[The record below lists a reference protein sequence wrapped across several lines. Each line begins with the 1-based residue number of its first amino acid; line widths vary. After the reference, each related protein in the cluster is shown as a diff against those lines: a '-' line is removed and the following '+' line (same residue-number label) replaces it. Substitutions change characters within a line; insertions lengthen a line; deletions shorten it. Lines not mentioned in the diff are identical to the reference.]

1 MKINNKIPK
10 AGLVLF
16 EAKWFLDLGIGEKG
30 GKIGDL
36 GTLLKKEIDKIENS
50 LKENINLINP
60 GIIFD
65 IGSARE
71 ALDNFKKEKVDLI
84 IVCFLTWAEDAAWI
98 EVLKN
103 IGDIPILYWEYM
115 TGFYTTKQ
123 YSALEL
129 YHNSGIVGALQGS
142 GSIKRFNKK
151 FKFVIGE
158 ANNDLVISDIV
169 SFANASKVKNIL
181 KNSTIGLLPF
191 RNDQMKST
199 CMDEYLLLKKTGM
212 LLQILTIAELKEEGS
227 KLEDNVIKEFMEWN
241 KNSFKLDKNI
251 NEKDFFQASKIT
263 LALANMYIKYKL
275 NALALNDV
283 CDELHR
289 NVGLRPCLYPEIYN
303 EIGAV
308 IGFEG
313 DIACT
318 LAMYLLYLFTKRPIG
333 FTEILNFNPQEGT
346 INAGHPGPNNPLLA
360 QSYKDITIVP
370 DVEYMDSDYENA
382 NSATL
387 ELIAAPGRVTMVNM
401 LDIGDDIQMIVS
413 SGTSL
418 GGHKRL
424 TAFPHFCIKT
434 DVPVLE
440 FLERVIKAGSTQHF
454 AVVHEDVIKEL
465 MDLCNILDF
474 KVVKI

>member
-1 MKINNKIPK
+1 MKINNMIPK
-10 AGLVLF
+10 AGLLLF
-16 EAKWFLDLGIGEKG
+16 EAKWFLDLGIGEKDG
-30 GKIGDL
+30 RIGDL
-36 GTLLKKEIDKIENS
+36 GTLLKQEIDKIENS
-50 LKENINLINP
+50 LKEDMNLINP

-98 EVLKN
+98 EILKN

-115 TGFYTTKQ
+115 TGFYTAKQ

-142 GSIKRFNKK
+142 GSIRRFNKK

-158 ANNDLVISDIV
+158 ANNDLVMSKIV

-181 KNSTIGLLPF
+181 KNSTMGLLPF

-227 KLEDNVIKEFMEWN
+227 RLKDNVIKGFMEWN
-241 KNSFKLDKNI
+241 RNSFKLDKNI
-251 NEKDFFQASKIT
+251 NERDFFQASKIT

-318 LAMYLLYLFTKRPIG
+318 LAMYMLYLFTKKPIG
-333 FTEILNFNPQEGT
+333 FTEILNFNPQENT
-346 INAGHPGPNNPLLA
+346 VNAGHPGPNNPLLA

-387 ELIAAPGRVTMVNM
+387 ELIAAPGKVTMVNI
-401 LDIGDDIQMIVS
+401 LDIGDNIQMIVS
-413 SGTSL
+413 SGISL

-424 TAFPHFCIKT
+424 TAFPFLLNLLML
-434 DVPVLE
+434 PVLE
-440 FLERVIKAGSTQHF
+440 FLEKVIKAGSTQHF
-454 AVVHEDVIKEL
+454 AVVHADVIEEL
-465 MDLCNILDF
+465 IDLCNILDF